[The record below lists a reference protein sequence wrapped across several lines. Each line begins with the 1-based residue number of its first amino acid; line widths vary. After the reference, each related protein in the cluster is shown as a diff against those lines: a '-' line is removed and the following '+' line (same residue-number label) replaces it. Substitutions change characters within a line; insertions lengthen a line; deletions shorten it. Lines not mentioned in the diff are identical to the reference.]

1 MSEPQLVFT
10 PSGSEILGFDL
21 NDGTLVRKLKPP
33 QTRKINALVQRP
45 NCPEFYS
52 ASADGRITAWM
63 PEILELEG
71 KGEEEKDKKTNVLDT
86 IYRNLAR
93 TPITFT

>member
-10 PSGSEILGFDL
+10 LSGSEILGFDL
-21 NDGTLVRKLKPP
+21 NDGTLVKKLKPP

-45 NCPEFYS
+45 NYPEFYS
-52 ASADGRITAWM
+52 ASADGRITVWM
-63 PEILELEG
+63 PEVLELEG
-71 KGEEEKDKKTNVLDT
+71 EGEEEKYKKTDVLDT
-86 IYRNLAR
+86 IYRNWAK